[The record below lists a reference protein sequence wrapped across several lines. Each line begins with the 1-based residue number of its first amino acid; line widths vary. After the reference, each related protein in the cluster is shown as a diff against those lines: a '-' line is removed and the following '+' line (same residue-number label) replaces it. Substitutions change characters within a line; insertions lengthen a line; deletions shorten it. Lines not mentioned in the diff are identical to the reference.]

1 MSYLTIFTRE
11 LIIGRE
17 RSKKR
22 ATKLDIPMKRNVS
35 SDVAR
40 PMRADKSVTVIVA
53 TLRKTKR
60 RVEGLVSIN

>member
-35 SDVAR
+35 SDVTR

-53 TLRKTKR
+53 TLRKAKR